1 MNLVKHGMMYKKITR
16 GTLNIYR
23 EIMFGEP
30 LCYCKRLNLYTRT
43 NLLEKNCKKL
53 VVVNCKK

>member
-23 EIMFGEP
+23 EIMFEG
-30 LCYCKRLNLYTRT
+30 LF
-43 NLLEKNCKKL
+43 
-53 VVVNCKK
+53 VIVSV